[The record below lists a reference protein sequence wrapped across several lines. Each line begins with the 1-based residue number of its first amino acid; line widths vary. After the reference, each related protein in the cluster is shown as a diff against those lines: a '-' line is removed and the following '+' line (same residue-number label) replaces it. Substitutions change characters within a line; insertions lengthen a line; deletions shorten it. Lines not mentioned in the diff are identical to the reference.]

1 MAQIEMTA
9 TETAAKPRTPKPVLE
24 VSKLN
29 TWFHTR
35 RGIVKSVR
43 DVSFTVSKGEVVG
56 IVGESGSGKSVTGL
70 SILRLIEEPGQIE
83 EGSSIRFDGVELTDL
98 DEEAMRHYRGARI
111 AMIFQNPMMTL
122 NPVQKVGDQMAE
134 AITEHENVP
143 KAEVRRRCIEALKSV
158 GIPSPEQRLTAYP
171 HEFSGGMRQRIV
183 IATAL
188 VTNPDLIIADEPTT
202 ALDVTIQAQILHQA
216 RKLIDQTGTAM
227 IWVSHDLATLSELAD
242 RIVVM
247 YAGTVME
254 TGTTEEIIGSP
265 RHPYTRQLLASVPS
279 RNEPGRELFQIPGT
293 MPSLMS
299 LGEGCAFA
307 SRCHRK
313 TAACEKVVAPV
324 TRSPTHTVWC
334 VNMEEGASA

>member
-1 MAQIEMTA
+1 MTQIEMN
-9 TETAAKPRTPKPVLE
+9 AADAAGTPPAGGHILE

-70 SILRLIEEPGQIE
+70 SILRLIEEPGRIE
-83 EGSSIRFDGVELTDL
+83 SGSIRFDGVELTTLGD
-98 DEEAMRHYRGARI
+98 EAMRRYRGARI

-122 NPVQKVGDQMAE
+122 NPVQRVGDQMAE
-134 AITEHENVP
+134 AITEHEKVS
-143 KAEVRRRCIEALKSV
+143 KAEVRRRCIEALKAV
-158 GIPSPEQRLTAYP
+158 GIPSPEQRLLAYP

-216 RKLIDQTGTAM
+216 RKLIDKTGTAM

-254 TGTTEEIIGSP
+254 TGTTAEIIGNP

-279 RNEPGRELFQIPGT
+279 RNEPGRALLQIPGT

-313 TAACEKVVAPV
+313 TAACEQLVPPES
-324 TRSPTHTVWC
+324 RSDTHMVWC
-334 VNMEEGASA
+334 LNMEEGAAA

>member
-1 MAQIEMTA
+1 MAQIELNA
-9 TETAAKPRTPKPVLE
+9 TDAAEKPPAGAPILE

-83 EGSSIRFDGVELTDL
+83 EGSSIRFDGVELTEL

-134 AITEHENVP
+134 AITEHENVS

-158 GIPSPEQRLTAYP
+158 GIPSPEQRLMAYP

-254 TGTTEEIIGSP
+254 TGTTEEIIGNP
-265 RHPYTRQLLASVPS
+265 RHPYTSQLLASVPS

-313 TAACEKVVAPV
+313 VAACEKRIPAENL
-324 TRSPTHTVWC
+324 SATHKVWC
-334 VNMEEGASA
+334 VNMEEGAPA